1 MSKLLVGLMLLFST
15 FLSADVVGMVQ
26 SVKGSVKVKSEGSF
40 KKSRVKS
47 GMELN
52 SGDLVT
58 TSRNGAVII
67 KLKDKSVITLASN
80 AILQI
85 NSQNEIDQQ
94 QGKILYHV
102 TSRDAKNHLK
112 IKTSFAIIGIK
123 GTTFV
128 LDASKNA
135 SLTLKEGLVS
145 VTSIKEK
152 FELYR
157 KKVQEEFNNY
167 VSSQQSAFEQYKNAQ
182 NRYAIAEP
190 TKKFDLKAGNRIS
203 FNGKKVNE
211 DAWSKQDDKEF
222 EEFKKLANSMGE

>member
-1 MSKLLVGLMLLFST
+1 MVLLFST
-15 FLSADVVGMVQ
+15 FLGADVVGMVQ

-47 GMELN
+47 GMELK
-52 SGDLVT
+52 SGDLLT
-58 TSRNGAVII
+58 TSRHGAVII
-67 KLKDKSVITLASN
+67 KLNDKSTITLASN

-85 NSQNEIDQQ
+85 NSQNDIDQQ
-94 QGKILYHV
+94 QGKILYHI

-128 LDASKNA
+128 LNTSKDS
-135 SLTLKEGLVS
+135 SLILKEGLVS
-145 VTSIKEK
+145 VKSIKEK

-182 NRYAIAEP
+182 NRYAIAEA
-190 TKKFDLKAGNRIS
+190 TKEFDLKSGNRIS
-203 FNGKKVNE
+203 FNGQKVNE
-211 DAWSKQDDKEF
+211 EALSKKDEKEF
-222 EEFKKLANSMGE
+222 EEFKALANSMEQ